1 MRGLPIAFFYAS
13 MARTILATTRKML
26 QGAIKRD
33 AWLEIMVAWAETP
46 VANHEL
52 LLSCFDFIAKMMAEG
67 VSISRVVAGANRVVT
82 GAGRVVTGANRAV
95 AGANRVVAGAN
106 RVVTGASRVVAGV
119 NRVVMGA
126 SRVVVEA
133 NRVMTGA
140 SRVVAERNC
149 PDAVVSTDFRGA
161 LSVVASLIMALV
173 NVISMKIFCHVCV
186 FY

>member
-1 MRGLPIAFFYAS
+1 
-13 MARTILATTRKML
+13 MARATLATTRKML

-52 LLSCFDFIAKMMAEG
+52 LLSCFDFIAKMMAGG
-67 VSISRVVAGANRVVT
+67 VSISRVVAGAS
-82 GAGRVVTGANRAV
+82 
-95 AGANRVVAGAN
+95 
-106 RVVTGASRVVAGV
+106 RVVTGASRVLVGVNRVVAGV
-119 NRVVMGA
+119 NRA
-126 SRVVVEA
+126 
-133 NRVMTGA
+133 
-140 SRVVAERNC
+140 VAERNC

-161 LSVVASLIMALV
+161 LSVVTSLIMALV

>member
-1 MRGLPIAFFYAS
+1 
-13 MARTILATTRKML
+13 MARATLATTRKML

-52 LLSCFDFIAKMMAEG
+52 LVSCFDFIAKMMDG
-67 VSISRVVAGANRVVT
+67 VFSISRVVMRVS
-82 GAGRVVTGANRAV
+82 RA
-95 AGANRVVAGAN
+95 
-106 RVVTGASRVVAGV
+106 VAGV
-119 NRVVMGA
+119 NRAVGEV
-126 SRVVVEA
+126 
-133 NRVMTGA
+133 NRVMGEVN
-140 SRVVAERNC
+140 RVVAERNC
-149 PDAVVSTDFRGA
+149 PDAVVSTDFCGT

>member
-1 MRGLPIAFFYAS
+1 
-13 MARTILATTRKML
+13 MARTILATTRKTL

-52 LLSCFDFIAKMMAEG
+52 LLSCFDFIAKMMAGG
-67 VSISRVVAGANRVVT
+67 VSISRVVE
-82 GAGRVVTGANRAV
+82 
-95 AGANRVVAGAN
+95 GANRVVA
-106 RVVTGASRVVAGV
+106 GASRVVAGV
-119 NRVVMGA
+119 NRVVTGV
-126 SRVVVEA
+126 SRVVVGA
-133 NRVMTGA
+133 NRVMAGV
-140 SRVVAERNC
+140 SRVVAECNC
-149 PDAVVSTDFRGA
+149 PDAVVSMDFRGA

>member
-1 MRGLPIAFFYAS
+1 
-13 MARTILATTRKML
+13 MARAVLATTRKML

-52 LLSCFDFIAKMMAEG
+52 LLSCLDFIAKMMAG
-67 VSISRVVAGANRVVT
+67 VFSISRVVAGANR
-82 GAGRVVTGANRAV
+82 AVTGANRAV
-95 AGANRVVAGAN
+95 AG
-106 RVVTGASRVVAGV
+106 V
-119 NRVVMGA
+119 NRVMAEA
-126 SRVVVEA
+126 S
-133 NRVMTGA
+133 
-140 SRVVAERNC
+140 SVVAERNC
-149 PDAVVSTDFRGA
+149 PDAVVSMDFRGA

>member
-1 MRGLPIAFFYAS
+1 
-13 MARTILATTRKML
+13 MARKTL

-52 LLSCFDFIAKMMAEG
+52 LLSCFDSIAKMMTGG
-67 VSISRVVAGANRVVT
+67 VSISRVVVGVNRAVVGANRVVT
-82 GAGRVVTGANRAV
+82 GVSRVLAGVN
-95 AGANRVVAGAN
+95 
-106 RVVTGASRVVAGV
+106 RVVAGV
-119 NRVVMGA
+119 NRAVAGA
-126 SRVVVEA
+126 SRVVTGV
-133 NRVMTGA
+133 NRV
-140 SRVVAERNC
+140 VVKRNC

-161 LSVVASLIMALV
+161 LSVVTSLIMAFV

>member
-1 MRGLPIAFFYAS
+1 
-13 MARTILATTRKML
+13 MARATLATTRKML

-52 LLSCFDFIAKMMAEG
+52 LLSCLDLIAKMMAGG
-67 VSISRVVAGANRVVT
+67 VSISRVVAGASRVV
-82 GAGRVVTGANRAV
+82 AGMNRAV
-95 AGANRVVAGAN
+95 AGVNRVVAGAN
-106 RVVTGASRVVAGV
+106 RVVAGMNRAVA
-119 NRVVMGA
+119 
-126 SRVVVEA
+126 E
-133 NRVMTGA
+133 A

>member
-1 MRGLPIAFFYAS
+1 MVRA
-13 MARTILATTRKML
+13 TLATTRKML

-52 LLSCFDFIAKMMAEG
+52 LLSCFDFIAKMMTGG
-67 VSISRVVAGANRVVT
+67 VSISRVVT
-82 GAGRVVTGANRAV
+82 
-95 AGANRVVAGAN
+95 GANRVVAGEN
-106 RVVTGASRVVAGV
+106 RTVGGV
-119 NRVVMGA
+119 NRAMAEA
-126 SRVVVEA
+126 S
-133 NRVMTGA
+133 
-140 SRVVAERNC
+140 SVVAERNC
-149 PDAVVSTDFRGA
+149 PDAVVSMDFRGA

>member
-1 MRGLPIAFFYAS
+1 MVRA
-13 MARTILATTRKML
+13 TLATTRKML

-52 LLSCFDFIAKMMAEG
+52 LLSCFDFIAKMMAGG
-67 VSISRVVAGANRVVT
+67 VSISRVVT
-82 GAGRVVTGANRAV
+82 
-95 AGANRVVAGAN
+95 GAN
-106 RVVTGASRVVAGV
+106 RVVTGASRVLVGV
-119 NRVVMGA
+119 NRVVAGV
-126 SRVVVEA
+126 SRVVVGVSRVVVGA
-133 NRVMTGA
+133 NRVVTGA

-161 LSVVASLIMALV
+161 ISVVASLIMALV

>member
-1 MRGLPIAFFYAS
+1 
-13 MARTILATTRKML
+13 MARAVLAPTRKML

-52 LLSCFDFIAKMMAEG
+52 LVSCFDFIAKMTGG
-67 VSISRVVAGANRVVT
+67 VFSIN
-82 GAGRVVTGANRAV
+82 
-95 AGANRVVAGAN
+95 
-106 RVVTGASRVVAGV
+106 RVVAGV
-119 NRVVMGA
+119 NRVV
-126 SRVVVEA
+126 
-133 NRVMTGA
+133 TGVN
-140 SRVVAERNC
+140 RVVAERNC
-149 PDAVVSTDFRGA
+149 PDAVVSTDFCGA